1 MATRNKPYWAIS
13 AVAVAALALTS
24 CGTAQGGG
32 SGETAAAG
40 GEVKTEIGAGEGKL
54 SILAWPGY
62 VEDGS
67 NDPKV
72 DWVTPFEEQ
81 TQCQVEFKPFGTS
94 DEAVTL
100 MRTGQY
106 DVISASGDASLRLI
120 AGSDVDPVNTDLLEN
135 YKDVYPFLKDKAW
148 NTVDGVNY
156 GMPHGWGANLLMYR
170 ADKVEPAPTSWSAV
184 FDDAEKNSGK
194 VTAYDS
200 PIYIADAALYLMK
213 HNPELGIKNPY
224 ALDQEQ
230 LDAAVELLKKQR
242 EHVGEYWSDVV
253 KEVQS
258 FASGSSVVGTTW
270 QVGANIA
277 KADGTKVETVL
288 PEEGA
293 TGWSDTWMV
302 GSQSKNKNCAY
313 MWLDYIASP
322 EANAAVAEY
331 FGESPANPKACEL
344 TEDKGHC
351 ETYHSGDEEYASQ
364 IWYWT
369 TPVEN
374 CVDGRTDVKC
384 TDYSEWTKAWTEIK
398 G

>member
-1 MATRNKPYWAIS
+1 MGPKKSLKVAGAL
-13 AVAVAALALTS
+13 AVAALALS
-24 CGTAQGGG
+24 ACGTSGGG
-32 SGETAAAG
+32 TSGG
-40 GEVKTEIGAGEGKL
+40 GNAVAKTSIGDGEGQV

-72 DWVTPFEEQ
+72 NWVKPFEEQ
-81 TQCQVEFKPFGTS
+81 TGCKVSFKPFGTS

-120 AGSDVDPVNTDLLEN
+120 AGGDVQPVNVGLLKN
-135 YKDVYPFLKDKAW
+135 YADVYPFLKDKAW
-148 NTVDGVNY
+148 NTVDGKNY
-156 GMPHGWGANLLMYR
+156 GMPHGWGANVLMYR
-170 ADKVEPAPTSWSAV
+170 TDKVSPAPTSWSSV
-184 FDDAEKNSGK
+184 FTDAGKNAGK

-213 HNPELGIKNPY
+213 HKPELGIKNPY
-224 ALDQEQ
+224 ALDKDQ
-230 LDAAVELLKKQR
+230 LAAAVSLLKDQR
-242 EHVGEYWSDVV
+242 KNVGEYWNDVV
-253 KEVQS
+253 KSVQS
-258 FASGSSVVGTTW
+258 FASGGTVIGTTW

-277 KADGTKVETVL
+277 KADGAKVETVL

-293 TGWSDTWMV
+293 TGWSDTWMI
-302 GSQSKNKNCAY
+302 GAKTKNPNCSY
-313 MWLDYIASP
+313 KWLDYIASP
-322 EANAAVAEY
+322 KANAQVAEY
-331 FGESPANPKACEL
+331 FGESPANPLACAL
-344 TEDKGHC
+344 TEDKNHC
-351 ETYHSGDEEYASQ
+351 ATYHSGDASYADK

-369 TPVEN
+369 TPVAT
-374 CVDGRTDVKC
+374 CLDGRKDTTC